1 MVSMMTARSPRGQD
15 AAPKRQRLTPAV
27 RRVLLLEAAERV
39 FARLGFHGAR
49 MDDVAAEAGVA
60 KGLLYR
66 HFVSKEELFGALMVE
81 RGAEFTARLRAAWDG
96 VKASGGADQ
105 SRLVAA
111 GLDVWLTEATS
122 SDTVLNWVEPAQW
135 GLVSGFR
142 AQTLAAIVDELQAAQ
157 PDLDDDRALIIAA
170 AFQGALES
178 AVLQWR
184 QSRNVSLEALHD
196 IVATFGSGGLSA
208 TLRA

>member
-1 MVSMMTARSPRGQD
+1 M
-15 AAPKRQRLTPAV
+15 
-27 RRVLLLEAAERV
+27 LLLEAAERA

-66 HFVSKEELFGALMVE
+66 HFASKEELFGALMVE
-81 RGAEFTARLRAAWDG
+81 RGAAFTTRLRAAW
-96 VKASGGADQ
+96 AATRSSGATEQRD
-105 SRLVAA
+105 LVNA
-111 GLDVWLTEATS
+111 GLDIWLDEATS
-122 SDTVLNWVEPAQW
+122 AETMLNWVEPAQW

-142 AQTLAAIVDELQAAQ
+142 DQTLRAVVDELRTAQ
-157 PDLDDDRALIIAA
+157 PGLDEDRAMVIAA

-184 QSRNVSLEALHD
+184 QSKSISVRELHD
-196 IVATFGSGGLSA
+196 IVSTFGNGGLTAAVAAA
-208 TLRA
+208 TAA